1 MGRGRAYSDTQTSG
15 VFPEIQILP
24 IQYNTMNTMNG
35 HLRIAEIFRRGPI
48 QGAFGLAILT
58 SVSVAVELTLPP
70 ASAAKVDYFHDVKPL
85 LEKHCYECHGDG
97 KQQSGLRLDRRQNA
111 LRGGDYGPVIVPG
124 NSAKSRLIH
133 KLVDGD
139 GGDQMPPENELSAA
153 EIGLL
158 RAWIDQGADFRNEV
172 EADAPP
178 KPVDPKLAA
187 AITAARSAARSA
199 VESLVKADPALL
211 KASDP
216 AGSTLLH
223 HAAGFGTLE
232 TLQWLVDSGADVN
245 VKNKLGATPLHWAA
259 PDEAKVRLL
268 LARGAAV
275 NAKLGDGRT
284 PLYLAALLGN
294 GHSILRVLLGHGADP
309 GLAAGN
315 KRTPLMAAAA
325 QGDATAVRLLLDAG
339 AQVDASDTG
348 GQTALMMA
356 ATSGDPAVVR
366 LLLER
371 GANARALTK
380 RNESAL
386 GNAGTA
392 GNPEVV
398 RLLLEHGA
406 EPNTRNIRGY
416 SPLMLA
422 ASSDAMPVEAVK
434 LLLAKGASAT
444 FTDDYDETARD
455 LAAKRG
461 HTAVARLLGGTP
473 PADVAQAVRPAA
485 EERRYSVP
493 EAVARAL
500 AMTEKQSYNFIRIG
514 GCNSCHAQDLPSA
527 AAAFAR
533 SRGLRAPTEIPQLP
547 ASAMPSPERVMN
559 LDFINVASKGWELF
573 DMGMNGAPKNAYTDA
588 VVRLILAVQAPA
600 GNWRESESRRP
611 PMNVGEYQAAALSIY
626 ALRRYAPAGHEASSE
641 SAVAR
646 AVAWLKS
653 SKPETTQDR
662 AFHLLGL
669 AWGGEEPP
677 AATVQALTAL
687 QRSDG
692 GWSQLPEL
700 DSDAYATGQVLYALN
715 TAMRMTRADPV
726 YQSGVNYLL
735 RTQAEDGTWR
745 VKTRAIWLQ
754 PYFESGFPY
763 GKDQF
768 ISAAGTAWAAMAL
781 TAAQPPSVVQK

>member
-1 MGRGRAYSDTQTSG
+1 MTGLKQLARFAGFLRGG
-15 VFPEIQILP
+15 PKP
-24 IQYNTMNTMNG
+24 IALG
-35 HLRIAEIFRRGPI
+35 FLVASAVSLAAE
-48 QGAFGLAILT
+48 LK
-58 SVSVAVELTLPP
+58 LPP
-70 ASAAKVDYFHDVKPL
+70 ALTAKVDYFQDVKPL
-85 LEKHCYECHGDG
+85 LEKHCYECHGNG

-124 NSAKSRLIH
+124 HSAKSRLIH

-139 GGDQMPPENELSAA
+139 GGDVMPPENELSAA

-172 EADAPP
+172 ETDAPP
-178 KPVDPKLAA
+178 KPIEPKLAA
-187 AITAARSAARSA
+187 VIAAVRSAPRSV
-199 VESLVKADPALL
+199 VEPLLKADPDLL
-211 KASDP
+211 RASDP

-232 TLQWLVDSGADVN
+232 TLQWLVDAGADVKA
-245 VKNKLGATPLHWAA
+245 KNKLGSTPLHWAV
-259 PDEAKVRLL
+259 PEQAKVRVL

-275 NAKLGDGRT
+275 NAKLNDGRT

-294 GHSILRVLLGHGADP
+294 GQAILRMLLEHGADP
-309 GLAAGN
+309 GLTTLN
-315 KRTPLMAAAA
+315 KRTPLMVAAAA
-325 QGDATAVRLLLDAG
+325 GDAEAVRLLLDAK
-339 AQVDASDTG
+339 ASVNALDSA

-356 ATSGDPAVVR
+356 STAGSPAVVR

-371 GANARALTK
+371 GADARVLTK

-392 GNPEVV
+392 GNVEVV

-406 EPNTRNIRGY
+406 DVNARNIRGY

-422 ASSDAMPVEAVK
+422 ASSDTMPVDVVK
-434 LLLAKGASAT
+434 LLLAKGADAT
-444 FTDDYDETARD
+444 FTDDYDDTARD

-461 HTAVARLLGGTP
+461 HTAVTRLLGGTP
-473 PADVAQAVRPAA
+473 PPRVAQAAVRPIR
-485 EERRYSVP
+485 EERRHSIP
-493 EAVARAL
+493 DAVERAL
-500 AMTEKQSYNFIRIG
+500 GMTEKQSYNFIRIG
-514 GCNSCHAQDLPSA
+514 GCNSCHGQDLPSV

-533 SRGLRAPTEIPQLP
+533 SRGLRAPHEIPQLP
-547 ASAMPSPERVMN
+547 ASAMPSAERVMN

-573 DMGMNGAPKNAYTDA
+573 DFGMNGVPKNAYTDA
-588 VVRLILAVQAPA
+588 VVRLILAMQSPA
-600 GNWRESESRRP
+600 GHWPESESRRP
-611 PMNVGEYQAAALSIY
+611 PMNVGDYQAAALSIY
-626 ALRRYAPAGHEASSE
+626 ALRHYAPVGHEAASRR
-641 SAVAR
+641 AADR
-646 AVAWLKS
+646 AVAWLKAAR
-653 SKPETTQDR
+653 PATTQDR

-669 AWGGEEPP
+669 AWGGETPD
-677 AATVQALTAL
+677 AAVVRALVAM

-700 DSDAYATGQVLYALN
+700 ESDAYATGQVLYALS
-715 TAMRMTRADPV
+715 TAARMTGANPV
-726 YQSGVNYLL
+726 YQGGVNYLL
-735 RTQAEDGTWR
+735 RTQAEDGTWL

-763 GKDQF
+763 GRDQF

-781 TAAQPPSVVQK
+781 AAVQPPSIVQR